1 MSLGKCSRRVTSM
14 AISNDVQSIAVG
26 CSDGSVAVASV
37 RDAVASY
44 RFVTRHDAASL
55 GCSR

>member
-1 MSLGKCSRRVTSM
+1 M
-14 AISNDVQSIAVG
+14 AISNDVQSIALG
-26 CSDGSVAVASV
+26 CSDGNVAVASV